1 MHHAPGLVLLWGI
14 GLALSFASCTYML
27 FSRRRRLAAAG
38 SLAFAAFCCDGAY
51 ITATHDARLGPIA
64 LGLLL
69 VVGAAALWYLDGLR
83 RLRGWLDD
91 ATKR

>member
-14 GLALSFASCTYML
+14 GLALAFASAMYALT
-27 FSRRRRLAAAG
+27 RGRRLAAAG

-51 ITATHDARLGPIA
+51 ITATRDGRLGPIA

-69 VVGAAALWYLDGLR
+69 VTGSAALWYLDGLR
-83 RLRGWLDD
+83 RLRGWLDS
-91 ATKR
+91 APKR